1 MLKDEPVVS
10 KDELDGKG
18 EAFANALHSTHRFFG
33 GRHMSL
39 NRMISSTARQVQ
51 QVIRGIIYCQPAE
64 DVIEA
69 QHKVLIKEGKMVEP
83 KDMHYLGYLKVER
96 AALSIDFEALVQ
108 SDVSPEMFIY
118 IKSEVEKV
126 SGLLRQCSGC
136 VFILF
141 YRHPTADFCIVV
153 FGTLCSVV
161 QRLAGKKINP
171 IVLAWHV
178 LQWISYIRKKHAPKD
193 DSATSSGADTDS
205 GLSAP
210 NSGKGLKGK
219 KDLPG
224 SAPSSGGSTRK
235 PPQTG
240 GGGKNAGGSGGKGRK
255 ASKVRSEAISLR
267 FRRDFILKLQQL
279 INLVLLAICLFLV
292 SQQTD
297 RDPID
302 MTDAEETKG
311 LDSPR
316 DHSPARQPT
325 SRAAAVVA
333 AGKIHEQL
341 QPSPESEPS
350 ASPAPAKTSTSFK
363 VQVDQSVDLLSQSS
377 EYKHLAMLSC
387 SPVFCYQAKQSL
399 SFNFKNN
406 EALKAL
412 WIKLGVTNSESE
424 QKALRQAVAAALIK
438 AEDERLQALKANPD
452 IVQSIAEQTAERH
465 SNRCEYDMRTVEPLG
480 LRERHRARIRCALT
494 FFFSSSLCLPL
505 FGS

>member
-1 MLKDEPVVS
+1 M
-10 KDELDGKG
+10 
-18 EAFANALHSTHRFFG
+18 AICF
-33 GRHMSL
+33 
-39 NRMISSTARQVQ
+39 
-51 QVIRGIIYCQPAE
+51 
-64 DVIEA
+64 
-69 QHKVLIKEGKMVEP
+69 
-83 KDMHYLGYLKVER
+83 
-96 AALSIDFEALVQ
+96 
-108 SDVSPEMFIY
+108 
-118 IKSEVEKV
+118 
-126 SGLLRQCSGC
+126 
-136 VFILF
+136 
-141 YRHPTADFCIVV
+141 
-153 FGTLCSVV
+153 VV
-161 QRLAGKKINP
+161 QRLSGKKINP
-171 IVLAWHV
+171 IVLAWHI
-178 LQWISYIRKKHAPKD
+178 LQWLQHVRVDKKKAKSAESSNASSA
-193 DSATSSGADTDS
+193 DSDS
-205 GLSAP
+205 VLSAP
-210 NSGKGLKGK
+210 GSGTG
-219 KDLPG
+219 
-224 SAPSSGGSTRK
+224 SGGSTRK
-235 PPQTG
+235 PPQG
-240 GGGKNAGGSGGKGRK
+240 GGSGGGKARK

-292 SQQTD
+292 SQQT
-297 RDPID
+297 DPID

-363 VQVDQSVDLLSQSS
+363 VQVDQSVALLSQSP
-377 EYKHLAMLSC
+377 EYTHLALLSC

-438 AEDERLQALKANPD
+438 AEAERLQALKANPD

-494 FFFSSSLCLPL
+494 FFFSSSLCLPR